1 MCGQGKRESA
11 NRRPIGARLSMERN
25 RGSRVNAE
33 FAGAVPL
40 VVTFDD
46 DQAAAASTVSGLEQ
60 VSLHQCGAQQIDSFE
75 VDLDFRKE
83 PPKVFPNLT
92 EPPADFLAME
102 RLTRAA
108 DLRVDEIGLHEERC
122 NGGGFAPAIG
132 ILDEGRNT
140 PGRGPAVTGLEGDT
154 HPATQ
159 HGKLAAAKA
168 RELQDHVGAYLLA
181 QKVHGK
187 HQPTRLEFRRIK

>member
-1 MCGQGKRESA
+1 MMV
-11 NRRPIGARLSMERN
+11 NRRSCFQTEL
-25 RGSRVNAE
+25 
-33 FAGAVPL
+33 AGAVPL

-46 DQAAAASTVSGLEQ
+46 DQAAAAPAVSRLEQ
-60 VSLHQCGAQQIDSFE
+60 VPLHQRRAQQIDSFE
-75 VDLDFRKE
+75 IDLDFRKE
-83 PPKVFPNLT
+83 PSQVFPQLA
-92 EPPADFLAME
+92 ESPADFLAME
-102 RLTRAA
+102 RVTWAA

-122 NGGGFAPAIG
+122 NGRGFAPSVG
-132 ILDEGRNT
+132 ILDEGRHT
-140 PGRGPAVTGLEGDT
+140 PGRGPAVAGFEGDT
-154 HPATQ
+154 HSASQ